1 LTALS
6 VNRQSNARARALRA
20 PALFCLWRGVRACLE
35 RNRRGQQ
42 AIEYAVLISAII
54 AALLFMYMYARRG
67 LQAAIK
73 SSADQIGPQSHNEP
87 LAGVVKTTG
96 NATMST
102 VTNDLTQVNKIGEET
117 YYDYQSV
124 STSQGLSET
133 HTQE

>member
-1 LTALS
+1 
-6 VNRQSNARARALRA
+6 
-20 PALFCLWRGVRACLE
+20 
-35 RNRRGQQ
+35 
-42 AIEYAVLISAII
+42 
-54 AALLFMYMYARRG
+54 
-67 LQAAIK
+67 
-73 SSADQIGPQSHNEP
+73 